1 MTLLLSGRRL
11 LTPRQPFSPLCVSGL
26 SSDRYLRVPPTGIP
40 RPDEEDAPTGSG
52 CPLWR
57 AIGAVGL
64 ALAIMASHGP
74 AIASFDAGMNWQ
86 FGPNAGIRTSFGS
99 VYTAADSP
107 EGKAEPVI
115 GSRQPMPEQ
124 LPVQMPVQ
132 MPVPVP
138 GQDWRKRPAQ
148 ASQDTAQE
156 SVLEGVQA
164 EDIASLNSA
173 GTDSAAGVDPAGA
186 DNATT
191 PGQRKVREDVALT
204 LDEKRTVA
212 AREPTVLPDRIRRAV
227 LLDPRVA
234 EMSARACQMAHR
246 LGLARAEGRPKV
258 TATISGSRQIVGRIK
273 PNPPRSIFSGPETPK
288 DREIRLRGAH
298 TREFDHR
305 ERNNIY
311 DGKISLRH
319 TIIDWGERSS
329 RAEAR
334 SLGWQAAQID
344 ARVVMR
350 ERSHDLLQLS
360 LTLRRIDE
368 VIAALKV
375 NFDQVTV
382 EVEAV
387 RARVEAG
394 AGRLSDLREA
404 QLVLL
409 DQEIAINRARAER
422 DIILEHLETGFGLT
436 AEDGW
441 TLVQAFLARR
451 HPDLAILPA
460 DRTDKAHAIR
470 LRARGVTHEAD
481 EIRASR
487 HPKFDAVID
496 GTIFDMTDYEDEY
509 ELVSRIEMS
518 VPLYDG
524 GTARARLR
532 ETAWRENELKSS
544 LDALVRTHDRETE
557 GLAQRF
563 NQMTREES
571 EALAR
576 RDELAAQL
584 RSLRERQGKTVS
596 SPLAVARL
604 LAQIGA
610 AEVRLAEIR
619 FDRELLRARALLVAE
634 QIDSVL
640 GLLMEDSV
648 C

>member
-11 LTPRQPFSPLCVSGL
+11 PTSRPPFSLSCVSGL
-26 SSDRYLRVPPTGIP
+26 SSDRHRRVPPTGIP
-40 RPDEEDAPTGSG
+40 RPDQEEVPAGSARPLRRAAGVALMAFAMMAGQGSAGASADTGIS
-52 CPLWR
+52 
-57 AIGAVGL
+57 
-64 ALAIMASHGP
+64 
-74 AIASFDAGMNWQ
+74 WQ
-86 FGPNAGIRTSFGS
+86 FGQGVGIRAVLGG
-99 VYTAADSP
+99 AGAGADRLS
-107 EGKAEPVI
+107 AEP
-115 GSRQPMPEQ
+115 GPATRQQQKMPMRMPTRMPMPMPGHDWGTR
-124 LPVQMPVQ
+124 PVHASKDS
-132 MPVPVP
+132 
-138 GQDWRKRPAQ
+138 GQDSAQ
-148 ASQDTAQE
+148 DRAQ
-156 SVLEGVQA
+156 
-164 EDIASLNSA
+164 
-173 GTDSAAGVDPAGA
+173 AGVDLANG
-186 DNATT
+186 DNATA
-191 PGQRKVREDVALT
+191 PDQREVREDLAPT
-204 LDEKRTVA
+204 LDEQRTVVT
-212 AREPTVLPDRIRRAV
+212 RVPTVLPDRLRQAV

-258 TATISGSRQIVGRIK
+258 TATVSGSRQIASRIK
-273 PNPPRSIFSGPETPK
+273 KVPEYGVVRRNGRFVTIPKPHYAEEIETSGA
-288 DREIRLRGAH
+288 R

-305 ERNNIY
+305 EKNNIY
-311 DGKISLRH
+311 DGKISVRH
-319 TIIDWGERSS
+319 TLIDWGQRGS

-334 SLGWQAAQID
+334 SLSWQAAQID

-360 LTLRRIDE
+360 LTLRRSDE
-368 VIAALKV
+368 VIAALQA
-375 NFDQVTV
+375 NFDQVRV

-409 DQEIAINRARAER
+409 DQEIAINRAEAER
-422 DIILEHLETGFGLT
+422 DIILEHLETEFDLA

-441 TLVQAFLARR
+441 TLAQAFLARR

-487 HPKFDAVID
+487 YPKFDAVID

-509 ELVSRIEMS
+509 ELVGKVEMT

-544 LDALVRTHDRETE
+544 LDALVRTHSRETE

-563 NQMTREES
+563 NQMTREET

-610 AEVRLAEIR
+610 AEARLAEIR

-640 GLLMEDSV
+640 GLSMEDSV

>member
-1 MTLLLSGRRL
+1 M
-11 LTPRQPFSPLCVSGL
+11 
-26 SSDRYLRVPPTGIP
+26 RVPPTGIP
-40 RPDEEDAPTGSG
+40 KPDQDDIPALDVSG
-52 CPLWR
+52 LN
-57 AIGAVGL
+57 ISGLNISGAVGRRRTSL
-64 ALAIMASHGP
+64 LLAIALMVGAGMTAGMTGGIGQAVAADDPGVRWQFDRGLGKGPDGGSAHAGTGAVPYRADRQAAASRRVLRQMPGTDWQARPTHVSQAGAAADEGGSVP
-74 AIASFDAGMNWQ
+74 PEEARTAGLSGGAAQGDAG
-86 FGPNAGIRTSFGS
+86 
-99 VYTAADSP
+99 
-107 EGKAEPVI
+107 
-115 GSRQPMPEQ
+115 
-124 LPVQMPVQ
+124 LP
-132 MPVPVP
+132 
-138 GQDWRKRPAQ
+138 RR
-148 ASQDTAQE
+148 
-156 SVLEGVQA
+156 
-164 EDIASLNSA
+164 DIAPTLTEDRIVA
-173 GTDSAAGVDPAGA
+173 G
-186 DNATT
+186 
-191 PGQRKVREDVALT
+191 PG
-204 LDEKRTVA
+204 
-212 AREPTVLPDRIRRAV
+212 PTVLPDRLRQAV
-227 LLDPRVA
+227 LLDPQVA
-234 EMSARACQMAHR
+234 EMSARACQLAHR

-258 TATISGSRQIVGRIK
+258 TATVTGSRQIVGRIK
-273 PNPPRSIFSGPETPK
+273 KEPRQAFNPETGRVEYRPG
-288 DREIRLRGAH
+288 DEEIARSGAH

-319 TIIDWGERSS
+319 TLIDWGEKVS

-334 SLGWQAAQID
+334 SLTWQAAQID

-360 LTLRRIDE
+360 LTLRRSDE
-368 VIAALKV
+368 VIAALKG
-375 NFDQVTV
+375 NFDEVTA
-382 EVEAV
+382 EVDAV

-404 QLVLL
+404 QLVQL
-409 DQEIAINRARAER
+409 DQEIAINRAEAER
-422 DIILEHLETGFGLT
+422 DIVLEHLETEFDLT
-436 AEDGW
+436 ADDAW
-441 TLVQAFLARR
+441 LLAQAFLSRR

-460 DRTDKAHAIR
+460 DRSDKAHAIR
-470 LRARGVTHEAD
+470 LRARGVTHEAE

-487 HPKFDAVID
+487 YPKFDAVLD

-509 ELVSRIEMS
+509 ELVGKLEMS

-544 LDALVRTHDRETE
+544 LEALVRAHGRETE

-563 NQMTREES
+563 NQMTREET

-584 RSLRERQGKTVS
+584 RSLRERQGQTVS

-610 AEVRLAEIR
+610 AEAHLAEIR

-640 GLLMEDSV
+640 GLSMEDSV

>member
-1 MTLLLSGRRL
+1 MPVSPSRRRAAPPRPPLVPRTLVRKAPVPTPDTDEIASGRPARRDRDPDL
-11 LTPRQPFSPLCVSGL
+11 SLTVL
-26 SSDRYLRVPPTGIP
+26 SVF
-40 RPDEEDAPTGSG
+40 
-52 CPLWR
+52 
-57 AIGAVGL
+57 
-64 ALAIMASHGP
+64 ALFMAAAAGP
-74 AIASFDAGMNWQ
+74 ASALSDSAVIWQ
-86 FGPNAGIRTSFGS
+86 FGKSVEFGPIPAGGPFGNEAPDNDGGAAKPARPLVQVPGYDWQAPPIIISQAGDGSGPNAD
-99 VYTAADSP
+99 AADDANAAGEAESP
-107 EGKAEPVI
+107 HLRQAQRDVALMPDADGPVA
-115 GSRQPMPEQ
+115 
-124 LPVQMPVQ
+124 
-132 MPVPVP
+132 VP
-138 GQDWRKRPAQ
+138 G
-148 ASQDTAQE
+148 
-156 SVLEGVQA
+156 
-164 EDIASLNSA
+164 
-173 GTDSAAGVDPAGA
+173 SAAGSTAGS
-186 DNATT
+186 
-191 PGQRKVREDVALT
+191 
-204 LDEKRTVA
+204 
-212 AREPTVLPDRIRRAV
+212 TVLPDRLRQAV

-258 TATISGSRQIVGRIK
+258 SATVSGSRQLVGRIK
-273 PNPPRSIFSGPETPK
+273 RASVLPDRYLTPQQ
-288 DREIRLRGAH
+288 REIKRSGAH

-305 ERNNIY
+305 EKNNIY
-311 DGKISLRH
+311 DGKISVRH
-319 TIIDWGERSS
+319 TIIDWGERGS

-334 SLGWQAAQID
+334 ALNWQAAQID

-360 LTLRRIDE
+360 LTLRRSDE
-368 VIAALKV
+368 VIAALKA
-375 NFDQVTV
+375 NFDEVKI

-404 QLVLL
+404 QLVQL
-409 DQEIAINRARAER
+409 DQEIAINRAEAER
-422 DIILEHLETGFGLT
+422 DIILEHLETEFDLT

-441 TLVQAFLARR
+441 LLAQAFLARR

-487 HPKFDAVID
+487 YPKFDAVID

-509 ELVSRIEMS
+509 EVVGKLEMS

-524 GTARARLR
+524 GTAKARLR
-532 ETAWRENELKSS
+532 ENAWRENELKSS
-544 LDALVRTHDRETE
+544 LDALVRAHGRESE

-563 NQMTREES
+563 NQMTREET

-584 RSLRERQGKTVS
+584 RSLRARQGRTVS
-596 SPLAVARL
+596 SPLALARL

-610 AEVRLAEIR
+610 AEARLAEIR
-619 FDRELLRARALLVAE
+619 FDHELLRARALLVAE

-640 GLLMEDSV
+640 GLSMEDSV